1 MKQSRMVM
9 KFDPYDTLMI
19 YRGNRTLIMFHVRCC
34 SKHKLSTILIA
45 KIANLARFVT
55 RKKTLFVFFLIFY
68 PYILFMTAID
78 YNNVLAN
85 TTHFTPLSP
94 HNGHLCTTT
103 TSFCPQGG
111 CFGVV

>member
-34 SKHKLSTILIA
+34 SKHKVSSILIA

-55 RKKTLFVFFLIFY
+55 
-68 PYILFMTAID
+68 
-78 YNNVLAN
+78 
-85 TTHFTPLSP
+85 
-94 HNGHLCTTT
+94 
-103 TSFCPQGG
+103 
-111 CFGVV
+111 